1 LETIV
6 IKDGST
12 DKIFERDEMNWSLDN
27 GEVKWMVVESRGGAI
42 GVEELAMG
50 AWLSVVGISII
61 V

>member
-1 LETIV
+1 M